1 MQLPLFAFTLPL
13 LLRVVL
19 AQYTTG
25 YDCEPSTFVCRGSL
39 SEFHSPFPRPISQY
53 APLLTPL
60 PEKDNATQKA
70 MESALARDRV
80 ENPLDYGKP
89 RPPWRKPEEEEQLY
103 DVIFRCGP
111 FGDSL
116 DVRIKC
122 WNEWCAFACSEYSL
136 REMEMGKNL
145 CFSRVGILTMVG
157 TEFINIGAPV
167 IDPPRRRDRKAK
179 QLAAKGLNRTEILV
193 LPRVNMS
200 FVGQEG
206 S

>member
-1 MQLPLFAFTLPL
+1 
-13 LLRVVL
+13 
-19 AQYTTG
+19 
-25 YDCEPSTFVCRGSL
+25 
-39 SEFHSPFPRPISQY
+39 
-53 APLLTPL
+53 
-60 PEKDNATQKA
+60 
-70 MESALARDRV
+70 
-80 ENPLDYGKP
+80 
-89 RPPWRKPEEEEQLY
+89 
-103 DVIFRCGP
+103 
-111 FGDSL
+111 
-116 DVRIKC
+116 
-122 WNEWCAFACSEYSL
+122 
-136 REMEMGKNL
+136 MGKNL